1 MHIELVNV
9 VDLVGRQRFMNIN
22 WQNLLFRIRYKLS
35 AVYHCTDIQLVNIS
49 GLYILRVGLHITD
62 KLVGNGVTV

>member
-35 AVYHCTDIQLVNIS
+35 AMYHCTDIQLVNIS
-49 GLYILRVGLHITD
+49 ACIYCVWVCILQI
-62 KLVGNGVTV
+62 NW